1 MRKDNPIKRLC
12 VQDPFDH
19 SHNLTSGVKKEGIM
33 IKYEKSASVG
43 LELTYLRK

>member
-33 IKYEKSASVG
+33 TIVMILKMKKARALG
-43 LELTYLRK
+43 WN